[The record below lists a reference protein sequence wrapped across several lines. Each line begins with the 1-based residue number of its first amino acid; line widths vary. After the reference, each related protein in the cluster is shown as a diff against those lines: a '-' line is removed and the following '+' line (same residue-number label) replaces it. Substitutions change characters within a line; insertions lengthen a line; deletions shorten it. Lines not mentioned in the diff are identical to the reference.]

1 MIGGT
6 MFLLAE
12 SVTLDLGTI
21 LTIGGIVFGAGG
33 VIAGLKIK
41 AVMAENKT
49 KDVGKQSEKANEKL
63 ERVDERI
70 FTEIK
75 DLGKTMQRRF
85 NEQDQRQVDAEKSMV
100 GKLDNFQSK
109 VFHRLDDVQ
118 GQLSEQD
125 KRLTVAE
132 TEARH
137 TRETVDKHGKK
148 ITMYGK
154 AAFKMPERD
163 S

>member
-1 MIGGT
+1 

-12 SVTLDLGTI
+12 SITLDYGTI
-21 LTIGGIVFGAGG
+21 FTVGGIVFGAGS

-41 AVMAENKT
+41 AAMADNKT
-49 KDVGKQSEKANEKL
+49 KNVDEKVDKGQEKL
-63 ERVDERI
+63 EKVDERI

-75 DLGKTMQRRF
+75 ELGKTMQRRF
-85 NEQDQRQVDAEKSMV
+85 NAQDEKAASSEKSMV
-100 GKLDNFQSK
+100 GKLENFQSK
-109 VFHRLDDVQ
+109 VFNRLDDIQ
-118 GQLSEQD
+118 GQVSEQD

-154 AAFKMPERD
+154 SPFASGD
-163 S
+163 SGSK